1 MNRIAET
8 TRPMLGSELVNGR
21 SVRSTLEA
29 AAVIGILTA
38 VVFPAP
44 AEAKVVEPVW
54 VTKSVAASPGQ
65 PKSITLRCPARA
77 VALNGAAHNAS
88 SSIAVPD
95 ARRWSFRFTRSGSA
109 TLRCVRLRLPHNVD
123 GINLRVGTTYEP
135 VFEVPPGFTQQI
147 ELKCETG
154 QVPVGW
160 GLERR
165 TDDNGLAIVGAMPVA
180 RGWSFAVKN
189 TAGVGA
195 AGSLSARCLDKKQRA
210 SSGQRHAFSTRVASF
225 TDQFDGGTTSH
236 SCRANEYSVATGVS
250 LPATAD
256 VLFTGTDLTGERG
269 ARWRFANA
277 GGSTPV
283 RTSLICLA
291 RTTGFHR

>member
-1 MNRIAET
+1 
-8 TRPMLGSELVNGR
+8 MLGSELVNGR
-21 SVRSTLEA
+21 SVRSTLTA

-54 VTKSVAASPGQ
+54 VTKRVAASPGQ
-65 PKSITLRCPARA
+65 PKSITLKCPARA
-77 VALNGAAHNAS
+77 VALNGAAPNATS
-88 SSIAVPD
+88 STPVAD

-109 TLRCVRLRLPHNVD
+109 TLRCVRLRLPQDVG
-123 GINLRVGTTYEP
+123 GISLKVGTIFEP

-147 ELKCETG
+147 DVTCPSG

-160 GLERR
+160 GLDRR
-165 TDDNGLAIVGAMPVA
+165 TDDNGLFIAAAVPIA
-180 RGWSFAVKN
+180 RGWSFAVRN
-189 TAGVGA
+189 TADIGA
-195 AGSLSARCLDKKQRA
+195 AGSLSARCLEKKQRT
-210 SSGQRHAFSTRVASF
+210 STGQRHAFSTRVASF
-225 TDQFDGGTTSH
+225 TERFDGGGTTSH

-269 ARWRFANA
+269 ARWRFANP

>member
-1 MNRIAET
+1 M
-8 TRPMLGSELVNGR
+8 NGR

-65 PKSITLRCPARA
+65 PKSITLKCPARG
-77 VALNGAAHNAS
+77 VALNGAAPNAS

-123 GINLRVGTTYEP
+123 GINLAVGTTYEP

-147 ELKCETG
+147 DLKCPTG
-154 QVPVGW
+154 QLPVGW

-165 TDDNGLAIVGAMPVA
+165 SDDNGLAIVGAMPVG

-189 TAGVGA
+189 TAAIGA
-195 AGSLSARCLDKKQRA
+195 AGSLSARCLKKSQRT
-210 SSGQRHAFSTRVASF
+210 SNGHHHTFSTRVASF
-225 TDQFDGGTTSH
+225 TGQVRGPGTISR

-250 LPATAD
+250 LPAGHD
-256 VLFTGTDLTGERG
+256 IVLTGTGLTGERG
-269 ARWRFANA
+269 AQWSFASPGDA
-277 GGSTPV
+277 TAV
-283 RTSLICLA
+283 QTSVICLA
-291 RTTGFHR
+291 RYTGFHSKR